1 VLVLVLLL
9 LLLLLLRLLHLMERL
24 LLTCSL
30 VLRAGSQLDWI
41 LRLAQLVLILVLQ
54 ILQML
59 GLL

>member
-1 VLVLVLLL
+1 ML